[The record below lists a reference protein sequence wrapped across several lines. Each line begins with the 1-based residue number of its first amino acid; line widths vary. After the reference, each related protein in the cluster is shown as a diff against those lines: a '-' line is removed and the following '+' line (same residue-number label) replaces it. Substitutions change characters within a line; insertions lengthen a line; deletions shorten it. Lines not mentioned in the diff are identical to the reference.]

1 MITIE
6 IGKTK
11 SITLSFEV
19 LWKEEFYNI
28 DLKIEKY
35 KGGDADGKPIYED
48 DNYKILISQ
57 GKKCIAMVEFD
68 SIENMKYETLRIFEK
83 INKEKFNKIMSLF
96 VSDEIMNIMDDYN

>member
-35 KGGDADGKPIYED
+35 KGVDADEKPIYED

-57 GKKCIAMVEFD
+57 GKKCIAMAEFD
-68 SIENMKYETLRIFEK
+68 STENMKYETLRIFVK
-83 INKEKFNKIMSLF
+83 MNKQKFNKIMSLF

>member
-6 IGKTK
+6 TRKTK
-11 SITLSFEV
+11 SITLSFEI

-57 GKKCIAMVEFD
+57 GK
-68 SIENMKYETLRIFEK
+68 
-83 INKEKFNKIMSLF
+83 
-96 VSDEIMNIMDDYN
+96 